1 MRGMAK
7 PRYTT
12 RFTLRLEPALRDNL
26 QSEADVR
33 GDDFADLVRGIL
45 ADHVWR
51 QSDEGN
57 PPGRA
62 GSLSGSYRH
71 LR

>member
-1 MRGMAK
+1 MAR
-7 PRYTT
+7 PRYTAQLT
-12 RFTLRLEPALRDNL
+12 FRLAPSLREDLER
-26 QSEADVR
+26 EAR
-33 GDDFADLVRGIL
+33 AKGDDLGELVRDVL
-45 ADHVWR
+45 AAHVWR

-62 GSLSGSYRH
+62 GSLPRSYRD